1 MHTVLVIEDDPD
13 MREIERTALG
23 GDGYVL
29 VMATNGWEGL
39 EALAQVRP
47 CLILLDLMMPG
58 MDGLTFLAER
68 HKRQLAE
75 GVPILCLSAASDAM
89 VEHALRLGALECIQ
103 KPVDF
108 EQLFDRVGRYCLHEH

>member
-23 GDGYVL
+23 GDGYAL

-47 CLILLDLMMPG
+47 CLILLCS
-58 MDGLTFLAER
+58 T
-68 HKRQLAE
+68 
-75 GVPILCLSAASDAM
+75 
-89 VEHALRLGALECIQ
+89 
-103 KPVDF
+103 
-108 EQLFDRVGRYCLHEH
+108 